1 MLVSGLKKSI
11 EMKNLFDRI
20 PLKMIIYVY
29 WLLLVY
35 LIAALGWWY
44 YELDQQNDQ
53 MLAYQQEQIQKGY
66 GGEIS
71 LDEAQDAHSR
81 NAKQFIGEGMT
92 FLIFTVFGAIF
103 VYGAVRRQIRYH
115 LQQKNFMLAVTHEL
129 KTPIAVTKLSLETMK
144 RHQLSEEK
152 QQKLLGDAIN
162 ETERLDML
170 CNNILLSS
178 QMESGGYQ
186 SNKQDFNCSNMTMM
200 AVGSFAKRYP
210 ARKFEIEVPEDVECF
225 GEEFLIRLVLNNLIE
240 NAIKYTPNTSPI
252 KVTLNDDNGEV
263 TIAVA
268 DFGVGIG
275 DKDKSKVFEKFY
287 RLEDEQIR
295 KTKGTGLGLY
305 LSTKII
311 EDHKGQLIL
320 TDNQPQ
326 GCIFKIILP
335 KHES

>member
-1 MLVSGLKKSI
+1 
-11 EMKNLFDRI
+11 MKNLFDRI

-53 MLAYQQEQIQKGY
+53 MLAYQQDQIQKGY
-66 GGEIS
+66 GGDIS
-71 LDEAQDAHSR
+71 LDEAQDAHDR

-186 SNKQDFNCSNMTMM
+186 SNKQEFSCSSM
-200 AVGSFAKRYP
+200 ANLAVLSFAKRYP
-210 ARKFEIEVPEDVECF
+210 KRAFETDIPDEVTCF

-240 NAIKYTPNTSPI
+240 NAIKYTPSTMPI
-252 KVTLNDDNGEV
+252 KVTLTETKQEIV
-263 TIAVA
+263 ISVA
-268 DFGVGIG
+268 DWGNGIA

-305 LSTKII
+305 LSAKII
-311 EDHKGQLIL
+311 EDHKGELTV
-320 TDNQPQ
+320 TDNQPN
-326 GCIFKIILP
+326 GCIFRIVLP
-335 KHES
+335 KQLS

>member
-1 MLVSGLKKSI
+1 
-11 EMKNLFDRI
+11 MKNLFDRI

-44 YELDQQNDQ
+44 FELDQQNDQ
-53 MLAYQQEQIQKGY
+53 MLAYQQEQIQKGF
-66 GGEIS
+66 GGNTT
-71 LDEAQDAHSR
+71 LQEANDAHDR

-129 KTPIAVTKLSLETMK
+129 KTPIAVTKLSLETLR

-152 QQKLLGDAIN
+152 QHKLLGDAIN

-186 SNKQDFNCSNMTMM
+186 SNKQEFNCSMM
-200 AVGSFAKRYP
+200 VLSAVSSFDKRY
-210 ARKFEIEVPEDVECF
+210 ANRQFEAHVPQDIF
-225 GEEFLIRLVLNNLIE
+225 SYGEEFLIRLVLNNLIE
-240 NAIKYTPNTSPI
+240 NAIKYTPATSPI
-252 KVTLNDDNGEV
+252 TVSLFDEQRQVAIT
-263 TIAVA
+263 VA
-268 DFGVGIG
+268 DCGQGIP

-287 RLEDEQIR
+287 RLEDERVR

-305 LSTKII
+305 LSTKIV
-311 EDHKGQLIL
+311 EDHKGTLDL
-320 TDNQPQ
+320 MDNQPQ
-326 GCIFKIILP
+326 GCIFRIILP
-335 KHES
+335 KQES

>member
-1 MLVSGLKKSI
+1 
-11 EMKNLFDRI
+11 MKNLFDRI

-53 MLAYQQEQIQKGY
+53 MLAYQQEQIHKGF
-66 GGEIS
+66 GGDIS
-71 LDEAQDAHSR
+71 LVEAQDAHDR

-92 FLIFTVFGAIF
+92 FLIFTIFGAIF

-186 SNKQDFNCSNMTMM
+186 SNKQDFNCANMCRL

-210 ARKFEIEVPEDVECF
+210 NRKFEVNTPDEMFCF

-240 NAIKYTPNTSPI
+240 NAIKYTPVETPI
-252 KVTLNDDNGEV
+252 HVTLTEMNHTIE
-263 TIAVA
+263 IAVA
-268 DFGVGIG
+268 DYGKGIA

-287 RLEDEQIR
+287 RLERR
-295 KTKGTGLGLY
+295 KGL
-305 LSTKII
+305 
-311 EDHKGQLIL
+311 D
-320 TDNQPQ
+320 
-326 GCIFKIILP
+326 
-335 KHES
+335 

>member
-1 MLVSGLKKSI
+1 
-11 EMKNLFDRI
+11 MKNLFDRI

-29 WLLLVY
+29 WLLLLY

-53 MLAYQQEQIQKGY
+53 MLAYQQEQIQKGF
-66 GGEIS
+66 GGDITME
-71 LDEAQDAHSR
+71 EAVDAHER

-186 SNKQDFNCSNMTMM
+186 SNKQEFNCSSM
-200 AVGSFAKRYP
+200 ANLAVLSFSKRYP
-210 ARKFEIEVPEDVECF
+210 KRAFETDIPDDVTCF

-240 NAIKYTPNTSPI
+240 NAIKYTPAAMPI
-252 KVTLNDDNGEV
+252 TVTLTETSRDIV
-263 TIAVA
+263 IAVA
-268 DFGVGIG
+268 DLGNGIA

-305 LSTKII
+305 LSAKII
-311 EDHKGQLIL
+311 EDHKGELSV
-320 TDNQPQ
+320 TDNQPN
-326 GCIFKIILP
+326 GCIFRIVLP
-335 KHES
+335 KQAP

>member
-1 MLVSGLKKSI
+1 
-11 EMKNLFDRI
+11 
-20 PLKMIIYVY
+20 VY
-29 WLLLVY
+29 WLLLLY

-53 MLAYQQEQIQKGY
+53 MLAYQQEQIQKGF
-66 GGEIS
+66 GGETT
-71 LDEAQDAHSR
+71 LEEAKDAHDR

-129 KTPIAVTKLSLETMK
+129 KTPIAVTKLSLETLK

-186 SNKQDFNCSNMTMM
+186 SNKQEFNCSSMTHL
-200 AVGSFAKRYP
+200 AVSSFEKRYP
-210 ARKFEIEVPEDVECF
+210 SRKFEVDIPDEVLGF

-240 NAIKYTPNTSPI
+240 NAIKYTPSNMPI
-252 KVTLNDDNGEV
+252 TVSLAENSQEI
-263 TIAVA
+263 TISVA
-268 DFGVGIG
+268 DLGNGIA
-275 DKDKSKVFEKFY
+275 DNDKSKVFEKFY

-305 LSTKII
+305 LSSKII
-311 EDHKGQLIL
+311 NDHKGELSV
-320 TDNQPQ
+320 TDNHPN
-326 GCIFKIILP
+326 GCIFKIVLP
-335 KHES
+335 KQES

>member
-1 MLVSGLKKSI
+1 MKS
-11 EMKNLFDRI
+11 LFDRI
-20 PLKMIIYVY
+20 PLKIIIYVY
-29 WLLLVY
+29 WLLLIY

-53 MLAYQQEQIQKGY
+53 MLAYQQEQIHKGF
-66 GGEIS
+66 GGDIT
-71 LDEAQDAHSR
+71 LDEAQDAHDR
-81 NAKQFIGEGMT
+81 NAKQFVGEGMT
-92 FLIFTVFGAIF
+92 FLIFTVLGAIF

-186 SNKQDFNCSNMTMM
+186 SNKQDFNCSNLIHL
-200 AVGSFAKRYP
+200 AVGSFEKRYP
-210 ARKFEIEVPEDVECF
+210 NRKFKVDIPDGIHAF
-225 GEEFLIRLVLNNLIE
+225 GEEFLIRLVVNNLIE
-240 NAIKYTPNTSPI
+240 NAIKYTPTYTPI
-252 KVTLNDDNGEV
+252 SVALVEIGDS
-263 TIAVA
+263 IMISVA
-268 DFGVGIG
+268 DLGNGIA
-275 DKDKSKVFEKFY
+275 DKDKSKVFEKFF

-305 LSTKII
+305 LSAKII
-311 EDHKGQLIL
+311 DDHKGELSV
-320 TDNQPQ
+320 TDNTPN
-326 GCIFKIILP
+326 GCIFKIVIP
-335 KHES
+335 KQES

>member
-1 MLVSGLKKSI
+1 
-11 EMKNLFDRI
+11 MKNLFDRI

-44 YELDQQNDQ
+44 FELDQQNDQ
-53 MLAYQQEQIQKGY
+53 MLAYQQEQIQKGF
-66 GGEIS
+66 GGNTT
-71 LDEAQDAHSR
+71 LREANEAHDR

-129 KTPIAVTKLSLETMK
+129 KTPIAVTKLSLETLR

-152 QQKLLGDAIN
+152 QHKLLGDAIN

-186 SNKQDFNCSNMTMM
+186 SNKQEFNCSMM
-200 AVGSFAKRYP
+200 VLSAVSSFAKRY
-210 ARKFEIEVPEDVECF
+210 ANRKFEAHVPQDIISF

-240 NAIKYTPNTSPI
+240 NAIKYTPATSPI
-252 KVTLNDDNGEV
+252 TVSLLDEQRQVAVT
-263 TIAVA
+263 VA
-268 DFGVGIG
+268 DCGQGIP

-287 RLEDEQIR
+287 RLEDERVR

-305 LSTKII
+305 LSTKIV
-311 EDHKGQLIL
+311 EDHKGSLEL
-320 TDNQPQ
+320 MDNQPQ

>member
-1 MLVSGLKKSI
+1 
-11 EMKNLFDRI
+11 MKNLFDRI

-29 WLLLVY
+29 WLLLLY

-53 MLAYQQEQIQKGY
+53 MLAYQQEQIQKGF
-66 GGEIS
+66 GGNVT
-71 LDEAQDAHSR
+71 LAEAIDAHDR

-92 FLIFTVFGAIF
+92 FLIFTVLGAIF
-103 VYGAVRRQIRYH
+103 VYAAVRRQIRYH

-186 SNKQDFNCSNMTMM
+186 SNKQEFNCSNMTHL

-210 ARKFEIEVPEDVECF
+210 SRKFEINIPNEVFAF

-240 NAIKYTPNTSPI
+240 NAIKYTPSNTPI
-252 KVTLNDDNGEV
+252 TVALAENNQE
-263 TIAVA
+263 IIISVA
-268 DFGVGIG
+268 DLGNGIA

-305 LSTKII
+305 LSSKII
-311 EDHKGQLIL
+311 NDHKGELSV
-320 TDNQPQ
+320 TDNHPN
-326 GCIFKIILP
+326 GCIFKIVIP
-335 KHES
+335 KQES

>member
-1 MLVSGLKKSI
+1 
-11 EMKNLFDRI
+11 MKNLFDRI
-20 PLKMIIYVY
+20 PLKMVIYVY

-53 MLAYQQEQIQKGY
+53 MLAYQQEQIHKGF
-66 GGEIS
+66 GGEIT
-71 LDEAQDAHSR
+71 LDEAQDAHDR

-92 FLIFTVFGAIF
+92 FLIFTVLGAIF

-186 SNKQDFNCSNMTMM
+186 SNKQEFNCAQMCRL

-210 ARKFEIEVPEDVECF
+210 NRKFEEAIPEEIICF

-240 NAIKYTPNTSPI
+240 NAIKYTPANTPI
-252 KVTLNDDNGEV
+252 TVTLVESNDGIE
-263 TIAVA
+263 IAVA
-268 DFGVGIG
+268 DCGNGIA

-311 EDHKGQLIL
+311 EDHKGELSV

-326 GCIFKIILP
+326 GCIFKIVLP
-335 KHES
+335 KQES

>member
-1 MLVSGLKKSI
+1 
-11 EMKNLFDRI
+11 
-20 PLKMIIYVY
+20 MIIYVY
-29 WLLLVY
+29 WLLLLY

-44 YELDQQNDQ
+44 YELDQQNDL
-53 MLAYQQEQIQKGY
+53 MLAYQQEQIQKGF
-66 GGEIS
+66 GGETTFE
-71 LDEAQDAHSR
+71 EAKDAHDR

-129 KTPIAVTKLSLETMK
+129 KTPIAVTKLSLETLK

-186 SNKQDFNCSNMTMM
+186 SNKQEFNCSSMTHL

-210 ARKFEIEVPEDVECF
+210 SRKFEVDIPEEVLGF

-240 NAIKYTPNTSPI
+240 NAIKYTPSNMPI
-252 KVTLNDDNGEV
+252 TVSLVENSQEI
-263 TIAVA
+263 TISVA
-268 DFGVGIG
+268 DLGNGIA
-275 DKDKSKVFEKFY
+275 DNDKSKVFEKFY

-305 LSTKII
+305 LSSKII
-311 EDHKGQLIL
+311 DDHKGELSV
-320 TDNQPQ
+320 TDNHPN
-326 GCIFKIILP
+326 GCIFKIVLP
-335 KHES
+335 KQES

>member
-1 MLVSGLKKSI
+1 
-11 EMKNLFDRI
+11 
-20 PLKMIIYVY
+20 
-29 WLLLVY
+29 
-35 LIAALGWWY
+35 
-44 YELDQQNDQ
+44 
-53 MLAYQQEQIQKGY
+53 
-66 GGEIS
+66 
-71 LDEAQDAHSR
+71 
-81 NAKQFIGEGMT
+81 
-92 FLIFTVFGAIF
+92 
-103 VYGAVRRQIRYH
+103 
-115 LQQKNFMLAVTHEL
+115 
-129 KTPIAVTKLSLETMK
+129 MK
-144 RHQLSEEK
+144 RHHLSEEK

-186 SNKQDFNCSNMTMM
+186 SNKQDFNCSNMTMI

-210 ARKFEIEVPEDVECF
+210 ARKFEIEVPEEVECF

-268 DFGVGIG
+268 DLGVGIG

-311 EDHKGQLIL
+311 QDHKGQLIL

-326 GCIFKIILP
+326 GCIFKIVLP
-335 KHES
+335 KHQS

>member
-1 MLVSGLKKSI
+1 MKS
-11 EMKNLFDRI
+11 LFDRI

-29 WLLLVY
+29 WLLLLY

-53 MLAYQQEQIQKGY
+53 MLAYQQEQIQKGF
-66 GGEIS
+66 GGETTFE
-71 LDEAQDAHSR
+71 EAKDAHDR

-129 KTPIAVTKLSLETMK
+129 KTPIAVTKLSLETLK

-186 SNKQDFNCSNMTMM
+186 SNKQEFNCSRMTHL

-210 ARKFEIEVPEDVECF
+210 SRKFEVDIPDEVLGF

-240 NAIKYTPNTSPI
+240 NAIKYNPSNMPI
-252 KVTLNDDNGEV
+252 TVSLVENSQEI
-263 TIAVA
+263 TISVA
-268 DFGVGIG
+268 DLGNGIA
-275 DKDKSKVFEKFY
+275 DNDKSKVFEKFY

-305 LSTKII
+305 LSSKII
-311 EDHKGQLIL
+311 DDHKGELSVS
-320 TDNQPQ
+320 DNHPN
-326 GCIFKIILP
+326 GCIFKIVLP
-335 KHES
+335 KQES

>member
-1 MLVSGLKKSI
+1 MKS
-11 EMKNLFDRI
+11 LFDRI
-20 PLKMIIYVY
+20 PLKIIIYVY
-29 WLLLVY
+29 WLLLIY

-53 MLAYQQEQIQKGY
+53 MLAYQQEQIHKGF
-66 GGEIS
+66 GGDIT
-71 LDEAQDAHSR
+71 LDEAQDAHDR
-81 NAKQFIGEGMT
+81 NAKQFVGEGMT
-92 FLIFTVFGAIF
+92 FLIFTVLGAIF

-186 SNKQDFNCSNMTMM
+186 SNKQDFNCSNLIHL
-200 AVGSFAKRYP
+200 AVGSFEKRYP
-210 ARKFEIEVPEDVECF
+210 NRKFKVDIPDGIHAF
-225 GEEFLIRLVLNNLIE
+225 GEEFLIRLVVNNLIE
-240 NAIKYTPNTSPI
+240 NAIKYTPTYTPI
-252 KVTLNDDNGEV
+252 SVALVEIGDS
-263 TIAVA
+263 IMISVA
-268 DFGVGIG
+268 DLGNGIA
-275 DKDKSKVFEKFY
+275 DHDKSKVFEKFF

-305 LSTKII
+305 LSAKII
-311 EDHKGQLIL
+311 DDHKGELSV
-320 TDNQPQ
+320 TDNTPN
-326 GCIFKIILP
+326 GCIFKIVIP
-335 KHES
+335 KQES

>member
-1 MLVSGLKKSI
+1 
-11 EMKNLFDRI
+11 MKNLFDRI

-44 YELDQQNDQ
+44 FELDQQNDQ
-53 MLAYQQEQIQKGY
+53 MLSYQQEQIQKGF

-71 LDEAQDAHSR
+71 MEEAQDAHDR

-92 FLIFTVFGAIF
+92 FLIFTVLGAIF
-103 VYGAVRRQIRYH
+103 VYGAVSRQIRYH

-129 KTPIAVTKLSLETMK
+129 KTPIAVTKLTLETLK

-186 SNKQDFNCSNMTMM
+186 SNKQEFNCSLMVLA

-210 ARKFEIEVPEDVECF
+210 IRKFELNVPADIICY
-225 GEEFLIRLVLNNLIE
+225 GEEFLVRLVLNNLIE
-240 NAIKYTPNTSPI
+240 NAIKYTVADSSITVAVVEEKEEI
-252 KVTLNDDNGEV
+252 V
-263 TIAVA
+263 IAVA
-268 DFGVGIG
+268 DSGQGIP

-287 RLEDEQIR
+287 RLEDERVR

-305 LSTKII
+305 LSNKIV
-311 EDHKGQLIL
+311 EDHKGSLTLI
-320 TDNQPQ
+320 DNQPQ
-326 GCIFKIILP
+326 GCVFKIALP
-335 KHES
+335 KHEA

>member
-1 MLVSGLKKSI
+1 
-11 EMKNLFDRI
+11 MKNLFDRI

-44 YELDQQNDQ
+44 FELDQQNDQ
-53 MLAYQQEQIQKGY
+53 MLAYQQEQILKGF
-66 GGEIS
+66 GGETS
-71 LDEAQDAHSR
+71 MEEAQDAHDR

-92 FLIFTVFGAIF
+92 FLIFTVLGAIF
-103 VYGAVRRQIRYH
+103 VYGAVSRQIRYH

-129 KTPIAVTKLSLETMK
+129 KTPIAVTKLTLETLK

-186 SNKQDFNCSNMTMM
+186 SNKQEFNCSLMVLG

-210 ARKFEIEVPEDVECF
+210 IRKFELNVPADIICY
-225 GEEFLIRLVLNNLIE
+225 GEEFLVRLVLNNLIE
-240 NAIKYTPNTSPI
+240 NAIKYT
-252 KVTLNDDNGEV
+252 VTDSSITVALVENKEEIV
-263 TIAVA
+263 IAVA
-268 DFGVGIG
+268 DRGQGIQ

-287 RLEDEQIR
+287 RLEDERVR

-305 LSTKII
+305 LSNKIVQ
-311 EDHKGQLIL
+311 DHKGSLTLI
-320 TDNQPQ
+320 DNQPQ
-326 GCIFKIILP
+326 GCVFKIALP
-335 KHES
+335 KHEA

>member
-1 MLVSGLKKSI
+1 MKS
-11 EMKNLFDRI
+11 LFDRI

-53 MLAYQQEQIQKGY
+53 MLAYQLEQIRKGF
-66 GGEIS
+66 GGDITIE
-71 LDEAQDAHSR
+71 EAQDAHDR

-92 FLIFTVFGAIF
+92 FLIFTVLGAIF

-186 SNKQDFNCSNMTMM
+186 SNKQEFNCANMCRL

-210 ARKFEIEVPEDVECF
+210 NRKFEIVIPEEVLCY

-240 NAIKYTPNTSPI
+240 NAIKYTPSDSPI
-252 KVTLNDDNGEV
+252 VVTLSERNTTIE
-263 TIAVA
+263 IAVA
-268 DFGVGIG
+268 DVGKGIADN
-275 DKDKSKVFEKFY
+275 DKTKVFEKFY

-305 LSTKII
+305 LSLKII
-311 EDHKGQLIL
+311 EDHKGELSV

-326 GCIFKIILP
+326 GCIFKIVLP
-335 KHES
+335 KQES

>member
-1 MLVSGLKKSI
+1 
-11 EMKNLFDRI
+11 MKNLFDRI
-20 PLKMIIYVY
+20 PLKMVIYVY

-53 MLAYQQEQIQKGY
+53 MLSYQQEQIHKGF
-66 GGEIS
+66 GGEIT
-71 LDEAQDAHSR
+71 LDEAQEAHDR

-92 FLIFTVFGAIF
+92 FLIFTVLGAIF

-186 SNKQDFNCSNMTMM
+186 SNKQEFNCAHMCRM

-210 ARKFEIEVPEDVECF
+210 SRKFEVAIPEEMSCY

-240 NAIKYTPNTSPI
+240 NAIKYTPANTTI
-252 KVTLNDDNGEV
+252 TVTLAETSHDIE
-263 TIAVA
+263 IAVA
-268 DFGVGIG
+268 DCGKGIAE
-275 DKDKSKVFEKFY
+275 KDKSKVFEKFY

-305 LSTKII
+305 LSAKII
-311 EDHKGQLIL
+311 EDHKGELSV

-326 GCIFKIILP
+326 GCIFKIVLP
-335 KHES
+335 KQQS

>member
-1 MLVSGLKKSI
+1 
-11 EMKNLFDRI
+11 MKNLFDRI

-29 WLLLVY
+29 WLLLLY

-66 GGEIS
+66 GGDMT
-71 LDEAQDAHSR
+71 LDEVRDAHDR
-81 NAKQFIGEGMT
+81 NAKQFVGEGMT

-103 VYGAVRRQIRYH
+103 VYGAVTRQIRYH
-115 LQQKNFMLAVTHEL
+115 LQQKHFMLAVTHEL

-186 SNKQDFNCSNMTMM
+186 SNKQEFNCSNMTHL

-210 ARKFEIEVPEDVECF
+210 NRKFEVEIPDDVYAF

-240 NAIKYTPNTSPI
+240 NAIKYTPANMPI
-252 KVTLNDDNGEV
+252 TVTLADENHQ
-263 TIAVA
+263 IMISVA
-268 DFGVGIG
+268 DLGNGIA

-305 LSTKII
+305 LSSKII
-311 EDHKGQLIL
+311 QDHKGELSV
-320 TDNQPQ
+320 TDNVPN
-326 GCIFKIILP
+326 GCNFKIVLP